1 MTVQAVLCRTW
12 SEIQIVGFLMHRLIL
27 FCRLLLVQE
36 KEQLLRELRSID
48 LKNRSEEEIDNV
60 NQRISKL
67 GVDLNHAKEFSNK
80 QIADRYV
87 ITEYIK
93 TGGRSEP
100 R

>member
-1 MTVQAVLCRTW
+1 M
-12 SEIQIVGFLMHRLIL
+12 
-27 FCRLLLVQE
+27 
-36 KEQLLRELRSID
+36 RELRSID

-87 ITEYIK
+87 ITENIK
-93 TGGRSEP
+93 TGVDLNHAKEISQNISKLGVDLNHAKEISNKQIADR
-100 R
+100 